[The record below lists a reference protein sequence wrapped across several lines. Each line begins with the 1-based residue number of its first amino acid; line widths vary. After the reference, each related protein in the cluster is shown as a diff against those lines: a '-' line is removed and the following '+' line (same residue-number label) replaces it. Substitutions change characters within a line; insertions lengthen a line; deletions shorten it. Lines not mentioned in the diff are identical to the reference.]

1 MILNVL
7 IFGLGFLLL
16 FLIWKLTL
24 GTRPG
29 RCSSGDW
36 DEKELHVDIEVFRL
50 LADKEEELYL
60 RRSLPPAYVRTTL
73 RKRAALAIKCLDT
86 IEDNALLLL
95 KMASAAQGSSD
106 PQIARTARQLV
117 MLTVEVRLN
126 IILAIWYL
134 RLKWLFPMWTTFL
147 PPRLLACDRLIDRG
161 AWLLKSSGVV
171 VPRPADP

>member
-1 MILNVL
+1 MILNVV

-24 GTRPG
+24 GARPR
-29 RCSSGDW
+29 RCSSANW
-36 DEKELHVDIEVFRL
+36 DETRVHVDIEVFRL

-73 RKRAALAIKCLDT
+73 RKRAAMAIKCLDA
-86 IEDNALLLL
+86 IENNALLLL
-95 KMASAAQGSSD
+95 NMASAAQGSSD

-117 MLTVEVRLN
+117 MLTLEVRLN

-134 RLKWLFPMWTTFL
+134 RLKWLFPMWTTLL
-147 PPRLLACDRLIDRG
+147 PSRLPAYDRLIDRG
-161 AWLLKSSGVV
+161 AWLLKTSDVV